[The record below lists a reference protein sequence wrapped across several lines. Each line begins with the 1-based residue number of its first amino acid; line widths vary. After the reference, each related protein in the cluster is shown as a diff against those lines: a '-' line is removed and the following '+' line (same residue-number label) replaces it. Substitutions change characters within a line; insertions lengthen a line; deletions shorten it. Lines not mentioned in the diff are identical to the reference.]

1 MEGGIFLVANNSC
14 QKSPVQGF
22 GPPIREYVQEWDDG
36 PYPRLQ
42 ARGTGSEAFLTL
54 MYLE

>member
-22 GPPIREYVQEWDDG
+22 GPPIRECVQEWDDG
-36 PYPRLQ
+36 RHPRLQ
-42 ARGTGSEAFLTL
+42 ARGKDECPRLDG
-54 MYLE
+54 Y